1 MNANEMLPLKSF
13 KSNTFEK
20 MKIYHQIEQLNKKTN
35 LTNIDNDILIDKQST
50 PSLSTATTKQKIH
63 TNHPL
68 SRNIKFNI
76 HQNSNKT
83 LTKSPSYSK
92 AYYYDSTVKT
102 VKPSPNK
109 TIKHSRSESLY
120 AISKEFNLKLQQ
132 KQKDIETQIKR
143 SSTPKITNKAKA
155 IKRDPHL
162 FYERLYPNSKSF
174 DDCYNNSNNSND
186 NSFYG
191 TNAKHYTKFNNN
203 NNNSSIQYQ
212 NTSLT
217 FTPHINLNSKR
228 IAAKLEKPSIRL
240 TKRNDKH
247 VLQYYQH
254 NLSNE
259 LELLEKK
266 YKKLTSPNFS
276 IANNNNNNNNSK
288 DSFNYSKYI
297 SLYNKGMQMKQK
309 RNQKCKE
316 YKQELENQYKEF
328 TFKPK
333 LTPNNIYYKTSF
345 NNNHHNI
352 ISPKKSNSITQDKV
366 NDFYNKNTKWQKTI
380 QAKTKKIL
388 TQRDKDEM
396 SECTFKPQ
404 INKTLM
410 HNDTKF
416 INKHI
421 DQIVEYVKE
430 RRQFLL
436 QKQENEIYK
445 SKIFYEQYLRPPNQ
459 KPKKHLSRQTSV
471 CYLEEEFNSK
481 NFNSQYK

>member
-13 KSNTFEK
+13 KSNTVEK
-20 MKIYHQIEQLNKKTN
+20 MKIYQQMEQLNKKQH
-35 LTNIDNDILIDKQST
+35 LTNTDNDIQIDKQST
-50 PSLSTATTKQKIH
+50 PSLSTTTTKQKMS

-92 AYYYDSTVKT
+92 AYYYDLTVKT

-120 AISKEFNLKLQQ
+120 AISKEFNVKLQQ
-132 KQKDIETQIKR
+132 KQKDAETRIKR
-143 SSTPKITNKAKA
+143 SSTPKITTKAKA

-174 DDCYNNSNNSND
+174 DDCYNHSNSDNN

-191 TNAKHYTKFNNN
+191 TNAKHYTKFSN
-203 NNNSSIQYQ
+203 NNNSSVQYH
-212 NTSLT
+212 NASLT

-254 NLSNE
+254 HLSSE

-276 IANNNNNNNNSK
+276 MGNNGNSK
-288 DSFNYSKYI
+288 DSVNYSKYI
-297 SLYNKGMQMKQK
+297 SLYNKGMQMKHK

-333 LTPNNIYYKTSF
+333 LVPNNIYYKTSF
-345 NNNHHNI
+345 TNNNNNRNVI
-352 ISPKKSNSITQDKV
+352 MSPRKSNSINQDKA
-366 NDFYNKNTKWQKTI
+366 NDFYNKNTKWQKSI

-388 TQRDKDEM
+388 TQREKDEM
-396 SECTFKPQ
+396 SQCTFRPQ

-410 HNDTKF
+410 TNDTKF

-436 QKQENEIYK
+436 QKQEHEIYK
-445 SKIFYEQYLRPPNQ
+445 SKIFYEQYLRPPNP